1 MFPPVENHCLSG
13 SGGSFGDAVK
23 NIRKYNNNVILASDN
38 GQEVVV
44 LGKGLGFQTPPGSEV
59 DMALVEKVFVP
70 QKTVQMDRFSGLL
83 SSLPYEYF
91 LLAGKIIDHAKSL
104 IQQPLNQSI
113 LFALADHLHFAV
125 KRLKEHMDVQMNLL
139 WDIQHVY
146 PLEFKAGEAALD
158 IIKNE
163 QGIAFPREEA
173 AAIALHFVNAKG
185 ETEELPNS
193 IKATALIKTI
203 VSMIEEYF
211 GFPLDEESFDFLRFV
226 THLRNAILRFVK
238 NTWDTSPEDEDLYF
252 LLKKRH
258 AKAFECS
265 LRICDYLRDTWGW
278 KLTKN
283 DQSFMAL
290 HIGRLT
296 EARNYNR

>member
-1 MFPPVENHCLSG
+1 M
-13 SGGSFGDAVK
+13 K
-23 NIRKYNNNVILASDN
+23 NIRKYNNNIILASDK
-38 GQEVVV
+38 GREVIV
-44 LGKGLGFQTPPGSEV
+44 LGKGLGFQTPPGAEV
-59 DMALVEKVFVP
+59 DAALVEKVFVP
-70 QKTVQMDRFSGLL
+70 QETVQMDRFSELL

-91 LLAGKIIDHAKSL
+91 LLAGKIVDLAKDY
-104 IQQPLNQSI
+104 IHQPLNQSI

-139 WDIQHVY
+139 WDIQHMY
-146 PLEFKAGEAALD
+146 PLEFKVGEAALD
-158 IIKNE
+158 IIKQE
-163 QGIAFPREEA
+163 QGLAFPREEA

-203 VSMIEEYF
+203 LSIIEDYF
-211 GFPLDEESFDFLRFV
+211 GFPLDEGSFDFLRFV
-226 THLRNAILRFVK
+226 THLRNAILRFVN
-238 NTWDTSPEDEDLYF
+238 NTWDTSAEDEDLYS

-265 LRICDYLRDTWGW
+265 RRICDYLRDTWGW

-296 EARNYNR
+296 EAKKH